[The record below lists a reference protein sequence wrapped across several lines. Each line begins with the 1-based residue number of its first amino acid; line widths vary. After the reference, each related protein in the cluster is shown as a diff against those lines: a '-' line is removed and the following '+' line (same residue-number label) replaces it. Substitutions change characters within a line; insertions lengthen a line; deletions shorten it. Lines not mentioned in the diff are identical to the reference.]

1 MVIKNG
7 KYTSSL
13 YIALSVLAI
22 LSMTGCIRRA
32 SSEPEI
38 EEVSENSKKV
48 AYSEMSTDELGK
60 LLMDD
65 PQIPIVLAFD
75 RPKDGLSK
83 LKSESEVFREFS
95 SRDDATEWV
104 IDYYRWFEYDPENHT
119 GQLFFRNEFIR
130 VYLYA
135 VYQDVD
141 TETKKMIDQ
150 VFQKKGIH
158 RPGTT
163 LTGKT
168 FPYSGNTKPDSEKW
182 IDFSITLYPDGSYEF
197 SESPMSSYH
206 GTGRYTIEMVGG
218 LTGEV
223 LVLYEDDELG
233 YPGMKNYFKY
243 EDNKLTF
250 IEKGSSNFIW
260 VKLQDGEVF
269 QTE

>member
-13 YIALSVLAI
+13 YIALSVLAL

-104 IDYYRWFEYDPENHT
+104 IDYYRWFEYDSENDT

-150 VFQKKGIH
+150 VFQKKGIIRKAD
-158 RPGTT
+158 RPW
-163 LTGKT
+163 
-168 FPYSGNTKPDSEKW
+168 S
-182 IDFSITLYPDGSYEF
+182 
-197 SESPMSSYH
+197 M
-206 GTGRYTIEMVGG
+206 
-218 LTGEV
+218 
-223 LVLYEDDELG
+223 
-233 YPGMKNYFKY
+233 
-243 EDNKLTF
+243 
-250 IEKGSSNFIW
+250 
-260 VKLQDGEVF
+260 
-269 QTE
+269 